1 MSLYDLARGI
11 NQGLAAQSSMRIG
24 KVITHPDGYKVKVVE
39 GCFLDPVYGRVSNYW
54 TWRRVLKGG
63 KLGKPESGYGW

>member
-1 MSLYDLARGI
+1 MSLYDLARRI
-11 NQGLAAQSSMRIG
+11 NQGLAAQSSMRVG
-24 KVITHPDGYKVKVVE
+24 KVITHPDGYKVKVVD
-39 GCFLDPVYGRVSNYW
+39 GQFLDPVYGRVSNFW